1 LICEFAGDLARSEN
15 RINIGKS
22 ALPMPNAREDF
33 DFAVPS
39 LDGEQSDRRSQ
50 MSGRARRKL
59 KPKKFSKSAYL
70 FMSGSLRN
78 DLLPG
83 QVQPQVVPP
92 APMAIRRTALRQGG
106 RGNRQED
113 NPMSTSATQ
122 AAVFEEETPKQE
134 TKKEKI
140 ARLKKLAG
148 VGKAKA
154 EASLIIQIQN
164 SELYDWNPTKRMTLL
179 VIAFAHRTNEKA
191 YVIDDMPD
199 YLKDDMLG
207 WCDMAQWRLAQR
219 VGITEDHMNT
229 VLGELEK
236 DKAIRVRSWR
246 DSNNTD
252 HNQYQ
257 VNEGRIRET
266 QRPEHKR
273 DVKRPPRYKKERKAN
288 KGSFSKTNQPK
299 RLDLSTSVG
308 L

>member
-1 LICEFAGDLARSEN
+1 
-15 RINIGKS
+15 
-22 ALPMPNAREDF
+22 
-33 DFAVPS
+33 
-39 LDGEQSDRRSQ
+39 
-50 MSGRARRKL
+50 
-59 KPKKFSKSAYL
+59 
-70 FMSGSLRN
+70 
-78 DLLPG
+78 
-83 QVQPQVVPP
+83 
-92 APMAIRRTALRQGG
+92 
-106 RGNRQED
+106 
-113 NPMSTSATQ
+113 MSTSATQ

-229 VLGELEK
+229 VLRDMET
-236 DKAIRVRSWR
+236 DKAIFMRSWK
-246 DSNNTD
+246 DSNNAD

-257 VNEGRIRET
+257 VNENRIRET

-288 KGSFSKTNQPK
+288 KGSFSKTNQPN
-299 RLDLSTSVG
+299 RVVLDLSTSVA